1 MQYETSISGF
11 AQYLVTN
18 SILSETM
25 TCQLL
30 SEAAQLNSSLIA
42 CLIAK
47 ESLDAKN
54 LAVAISQYFNLPLI
68 SLDQCDVGKLPLHL
82 LNEQLIVKYRI
93 LPLAQVNNQLRLALA
108 DPSDAT
114 ILHEIK
120 FQTQLDI
127 QLVVVEYGKLNKLID
142 EWLQCKSYAA
152 IGAVKKIGDEQ
163 DVVDVPIVKFLD
175 DILAAAIEK
184 KASDVHFE
192 PYVNC
197 YRIRFRI
204 DGLLHEIIKADLSLV
219 PRFSARLK
227 ILARLDIAE
236 RRLPQDGRFTLQLP
250 SYGARDC
257 RVSVCPTL
265 CGEKIVVRILQ
276 ASNMDLKVEELG
288 MSCAQQQ
295 IFLQQIRR
303 PEGLILVTGPT
314 GSGKT
319 ITLYTALQLLNTETK
334 NIITAE
340 DPVEIN
346 LNGVNQVEVNN
357 KIGLTFAAA
366 LRAFLRQD
374 PDIIMV
380 GEIRDLETAQ
390 IAIRAA
396 QTGHLVFAT
405 LHTNSAKEAV
415 MRLINMGIAA
425 FNLTSSLDLV
435 IAQRL
440 VRKLCPH
447 CKCLCLNTR
456 EILREEGMVV
466 AEVEEPSIYVAEGC
480 EKCHK
485 GYKGRVGVFE
495 LLLPEKTLP
504 GAENTEQN
512 GMQSLRNMALQKV
525 VDGVTSLEEVR
536 RVVG

>member
-1 MQYETSISGF
+1 MATLIEISGF

-18 SILSETM
+18 AILDEAVVH
-25 TCQLL
+25 QLL
-30 SEAAQLNSSLIA
+30 GEAEQLHSSLIA
-42 CLIAK
+42 RLIAK
-47 ESLDAKN
+47 EVLDAKI
-54 LAVAISQYFNLPLI
+54 LAVAISQYFDLPLG
-68 SLDQCDVGKLPLHL
+68 SLDRCDISKLPLEL
-82 LNEQLIVKYRI
+82 LSEQLIVKYRV
-93 LPLAQVNNQLRLALA
+93 LPLAQVGNQLRLALA
-108 DPSDAT
+108 DPSDAV

-120 FQTQLDI
+120 FQVQLDI
-127 QLVVVEYGKLNKLID
+127 QLVIVEYDKLNQLID
-142 EWLQCKSYAA
+142 EFLQSKCYAA
-152 IGAVKKIGDEQ
+152 IGAVKKSDAEQ
-163 DVVDVPIVKFLD
+163 GGVDVPIVKFVD

-184 KASDVHFE
+184 KASDIHFE
-192 PYVNC
+192 PYANC

-204 DGLLHEIIKADLSLV
+204 DGLLHEIIKADLLLV

-250 SYGARDC
+250 NFGTRDC

-276 ASNMDLKVEELG
+276 ASNIDLKVEDLG
-288 MSCAQQQ
+288 MNYAQQQ
-295 IFLQQIRR
+295 IFLQQIYR

-340 DPVEIN
+340 DPIEIS
-346 LNGVNQVEVNN
+346 LSGVNQVEVIN

-366 LRAFLRQD
+366 LRTFLRQD

-405 LHTNSAKEAV
+405 LHTNSAAEAV
-415 MRLINMGIAA
+415 TRLINMGVAA
-425 FNLTSSLDLV
+425 FNLTSSLCLV

-440 VRKLCPH
+440 VRKLCSD
-447 CKCLCLNTR
+447 CKSLHLNARKILQAEGLVTDGKSN
-456 EILREEGMVV
+456 EIYL
-466 AEVEEPSIYVAEGC
+466 AKGC

-485 GYKGRVGVFE
+485 GYKGRIGVFE
-495 LLLPEKTLP
+495 LLLP
-504 GAENTEQN
+504 GNAEQGEI
-512 GMQSLRNMALQKV
+512 QSLRSMALQKV